1 MIKGIQLLGIGVS
14 VFLIIQTLIQYR
26 RGVYGFWR
34 TMFWAGLWAL
44 IGFLF
49 AFPSITTFALPVLSL
64 QSAMFATQVVAIIV
78 IFLILHHT
86 YQQLAKIEK
95 KLTRLV
101 QNLAINDYL
110 TNLPKGNPGGRREE
124 E

>member
-14 VFLIIQTLIQYR
+14 IFLIIQTLIQYR
-26 RGVYGFWR
+26 KGVYGLWR
-34 TMFWAGLWAL
+34 TLFLTGLWAL

-49 AFPSITTFALPVLSL
+49 AFPSVTTFALPILSL
-64 QSAMFATQVVAIIV
+64 ESAVLTTQVVAIIV

-86 YQQLAKIEK
+86 YQQLAKIERR
-95 KLTRLV
+95 LTRLV
-101 QNLAINDYL
+101 QNIAVSDYL
-110 TNLPKGNPGGRREE
+110 TNVPKGNPGGRREE

>member
-1 MIKGIQLLGIGVS
+1 MIRGIQLLGIGVS
-14 VFLIIQTLIQYR
+14 VFLVVQTIIQYR
-26 RGVYGFWR
+26 RGVYSFWR
-34 TMFWAGLWAL
+34 ALFWTGLWSL

-49 AFPSITTFALPVLSL
+49 AFPSITTLALPILTL
-64 QSAMFATQVVAIIV
+64 QSAMFATQIVAIIV

-86 YQQLAKIEK
+86 YQQLAKIER

-101 QNLAINDYL
+101 QNLAVNDYL
-110 TNLPKGNPGGRREE
+110 TNFPKRNPGGRREE